1 MPIDLTMLAAAALA
15 ALAAGGVAYVFIY
28 PLLSG
33 GARAEKRQKALV
45 SAPTTA
51 DRRADRFASVSRRDQ
66 VAQSLKDLEQ
76 REKTRNKMTIELRI
90 AQAGLTW
97 TKSKFWLFS
106 AALGVGLGFVLFTA
120 TGGPI
125 PAAAGLLIGGLGMP
139 RWILGYL
146 KKRRLNKYLAEL
158 PNAMDVIVR
167 GIRSG
172 LPLNDCMRMIATE
185 AQEPVRT
192 EFRHMIEQ
200 QALGI
205 SISDAVTKLY
215 ERAPV
220 AESNF
225 FAIVIGIQAKAGG
238 NLAETLG
245 NLSRVLRDR
254 RKMKGKIQAMSMEAK
269 ASAGIIA
276 SLPFIVATLTY
287 LSSPTYIELLWLT
300 TAGKVGLVAAAIW
313 MTVGVLVMK
322 KMINFDF

>member
-1 MPIDLTMLAAAALA
+1 MDMTMLAGAALA
-15 ALAAGGVAYVFIY
+15 ALAAGGLAYVFLY

-33 GARAEKRQKALV
+33 GARAEKRQRSV
-45 SAPTTA
+45 TGAPMA
-51 DRRADRFASVSRRDQ
+51 DRRADRFATVSRRDQ
-66 VAQSLKDLEQ
+66 VARSLKDQEQ
-76 REKTRNKMTIELRI
+76 REKTRHKMTAEMRL
-90 AQAGLTW
+90 AQAGLAW
-97 TKSKFWLFS
+97 SKGRFYVTSAVGAVVLAGLLF
-106 AALGVGLGFVLFTA
+106 AI
-120 TGGPI
+120 TGGPL
-125 PAAAGLLIGGLGMP
+125 PAAAGLVIGGLGLP

-146 KKRRLNKYLAEL
+146 KKRRLNKYLEEL

-172 LPLNDCMRMIATE
+172 LPLNDCMRMLATE

-192 EFRHMIEQ
+192 EFRHMVEQ

-205 SISDAVTKLY
+205 SIAEAVTKLF

-238 NLAETLG
+238 NLSETLG
-245 NLSRVLRDR
+245 NLSRVLRER

-276 SLPFIVATLTY
+276 SLPFVVATLTY

-300 TAGKVGLVAAAIW
+300 LTGKMMLVVSAVW
-313 MTVGVLVMK
+313 MTIGVLVMK